1 MYQSRSGSD
10 DWSTPIAVLITAMM
24 LIAMISINADF
35 AIADDRARP
44 KLRETQSA
52 RSHTATQEPGLRGTV
67 VARPP
72 KFDIAD
78 RIATLTAVATALDEV
93 ADGATYVWYRRT
105 GRLSGLFKP
114 IRSYTDDSG
123 RICRVIQLTLTARH
137 MTESRVGRAC
147 HDRDGGWSLGA
158 AQSAGH
164 W

>member
-1 MYQSRSGSD
+1 MYQPRSGSD
-10 DWSTPIAVLITAMM
+10 DWSAPIAVLITAMV

-35 AIADDRARP
+35 AFADDRAGP
-44 KLRETQSA
+44 KLRDTQGT
-52 RSHTATQEPGLRGTV
+52 RSHAVTQEPGLRGTV

-72 KFDIAD
+72 KLDISD
-78 RIATLTAVATALDEV
+78 RIATLIAVATALDEV

-123 RICRVIQLTLTARH
+123 RICRVIQLTLTAGH
-137 MTESRVGRAC
+137 MTQSRVGRAC
-147 HDRDGGWSLGA
+147 HNRDRGWSLGGA
-158 AQSAGH
+158 PTGSR